1 MLDPWLTADEA
12 ECLAKY
18 ARLAKGDFVELGTFE
33 AAGTEII
40 HQNLDRQHNVWTI
53 DCNPRPCAVERI
65 ANHLE
70 RAYMVIGETATTG
83 KIWGSHVGAI
93 IVDGGHQ
100 YKDVYGDYH
109 SWRHTLSPSSY
120 LLFHDARNI
129 DNSYRTLK
137 GQMMGRPDDF
147 ICQAN
152 EGVHKFVNELLESGA
167 VEMIEEVDTMAVVKV
182 SGCG

>member
-1 MLDPWLTADEA
+1 
-12 ECLAKY
+12 
-18 ARLAKGDFVELGTFE
+18 
-33 AAGTEII
+33 
-40 HQNLDRQHNVWTI
+40 
-53 DCNPRPCAVERI
+53 
-65 ANHLE
+65 
-70 RAYMVIGETATTG
+70 MVIGETATTG